1 MKAPLILYGGE
12 EPVDDGEVVPL
23 LVKTVDS
30 DDCAAL
36 RELAD
41 YVNLHATNGRRAVV
55 VEVVEEEIGG
65 YWDTEG
71 WEAWRQWQRETGQ
84 AEREARS

>member
-1 MKAPLILYGGE
+1 MKARLILFGGE
-12 EPVDDGEVVPL
+12 EVVDTGEVVPL

-30 DDCAAL
+30 DDVATL

-41 YVNLHATNGRRAVV
+41 YVNQHATNGRRAVV

-71 WEAWRQWQRETGQ
+71 FVAWQQWQREV
-84 AEREARS
+84 R